1 MHILY
6 KDILSEHV
14 LKDHALALFQLKT
27 FEEQNKAK
35 LNKNQKLKTENEH
48 LQAVLTTYKKMIEEL
63 NIANK

>member
-1 MHILY
+1 MEKKKIRI
-6 KDILSEHV
+6 DWFFRRI
-14 LKDHALALFQLKT
+14 
-27 FEEQNKAK
+27 EEQNKAK